1 MHKIDTDTAVNSE
14 FTDGVPESGQPA
26 TRLNAKWFNTIQRE
40 LCNIVTKAGMALSE
54 SDDSQ
59 VLNAILVHAVAE
71 ILGGK
76 SHDGALKLADE
87 SGVKVVLRENGI
99 WFEYPESGV
108 HAFVSEDGF
117 GYHYVDE
124 NGDTVE
130 VALDKDGLF
139 IGNREGN
146 IIKVKLNQNGLYL
159 SDSIKIINGTSDL
172 KNLHISG
179 KLLIDNDG
187 EFTMTGVFSV
197 KKDGVSVNTDFK
209 VGDALKISKNG
220 NIETA
225 GGIHANSI
233 GADRSV
239 GAPVF
244 CSKIF
249 DATDERI
256 LLNPESLID
265 EVAFAGATA
274 LVRNATGADVVISRD
289 TKSTSNIMT
298 LIVRNGEI
306 LRYVFDGSKWVH
318 SW

>member
-40 LCNIVTKAGMALSE
+40 LCNIVTKAGMGLSE

-71 ILGGK
+71 ILGDK
-76 SHDGALKLADE
+76 SHDGTLKLAGE
-87 SGVKVVLRENGI
+87 SGVNAVLRENGI

-108 HAFVSEDGF
+108 HTFVSKDGF

-130 VALDKDGLF
+130 VSLNKDGLF
-139 IGNREGN
+139 IGNEDGN
-146 IIKVKLNQNGLYL
+146 IINLKLSQNGLFFG
-159 SDSIKIINGTSDL
+159 DVIKIINGTSEL
-172 KNLHISG
+172 KNLYISG

-187 EFTMTGVFSV
+187 EFTLTGVFSV
-197 KKDGVSVNTDFK
+197 KKDGVSVNADFR
-209 VGDALKISKNG
+209 VGDAVKIFKNG
-220 NIETA
+220 NIETS
-225 GGIHANSI
+225 GGIKAHSI

-244 CSKIF
+244 CSQIF
-249 DATDERI
+249 DATLEST
-256 LLNPESLID
+256 LLNPESLLG
-265 EVAFAGATA
+265 EVALAGATA
-274 LVRNATGADVVISRD
+274 LVRNATGKSAIISRFED
-289 TKSTSNIMT
+289 SSNIMT

-306 LRYVFDGSKWVH
+306 LRYVYDGSKWVH